1 MSSSEIDKFFRNYE
15 FLDVLIMVLDHRY
28 NFISRTT
35 IWYVEVTSIR
45 PMMNESVLSQI
56 KLAQQL
62 CVDLFRFKEFI
73 IIPFYTA
80 YSKFS

>member
-1 MSSSEIDKFFRNYE
+1 MI
-15 FLDVLIMVLDHRY
+15 DHRY

-73 IIPFYTA
+73 IIPL
-80 YSKFS
+80 YSLFEIQLNRKIAKSGNIECRTKLNIDN